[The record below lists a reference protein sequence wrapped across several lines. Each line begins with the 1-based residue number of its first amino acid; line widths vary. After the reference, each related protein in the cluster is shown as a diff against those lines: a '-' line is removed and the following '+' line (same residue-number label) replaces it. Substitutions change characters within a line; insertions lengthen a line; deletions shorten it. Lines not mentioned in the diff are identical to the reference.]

1 MDTATGPADHMA
13 GDDEGAGLG
22 TGSPDDS
29 SESGL
34 GASVVSAGAAA
45 LPQQN
50 GANIEE
56 YVAQISAFAND

>member
-13 GDDEGAGLG
+13 GDDGGAGLG

-29 SESGL
+29 FESGV
-34 GASVVSAGAAA
+34 GVSVVSAETAA

-50 GANIEE
+50 GAIREE
-56 YVAQISAFAND
+56 